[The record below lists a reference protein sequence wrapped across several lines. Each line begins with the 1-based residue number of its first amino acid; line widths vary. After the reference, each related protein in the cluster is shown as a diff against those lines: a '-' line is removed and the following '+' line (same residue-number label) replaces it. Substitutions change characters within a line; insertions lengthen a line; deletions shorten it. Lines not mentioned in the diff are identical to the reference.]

1 MKTFKFLLPVV
12 LIALFFSSCQSD
24 EIQTTLVD
32 FENVTL
38 DSSGYWNGSDK
49 SGISEIIENPYFALW
64 GGDSLVTNYNG
75 SFTSK
80 VATFNNTYTAEWYS
94 WSGFA
99 CSAKADTVT
108 AGFSNQYSVMA
119 GAGALNSKQ
128 FGLVYDSASFVCPAD
143 ANGKFRIKSI
153 MLTNSTY
160 AYLYMKSF
168 KEGSW
173 FKVIITGY
181 LDKSEKSKV
190 EYYLADFRNGKTILY
205 KTWNK
210 VDLSALGEVDRVSFT
225 FSSSDFFSP
234 SYVCIDNIEFTQTIS
249 TK

>member
-1 MKTFKFLLPVV
+1 MRTFKFLLSVT
-12 LIALFFSSCQSD
+12 LIALFFTSCQTD
-24 EIQTTLVD
+24 ETQTTLVD
-32 FENVTL
+32 FENVKL
-38 DSSGYWNGSDK
+38 NSDSIWNGSDK
-49 SGISEIIENPYFALW
+49 SGISEKVENPYFALW
-64 GGDSLVTNYNG
+64 GGDSLITNYNG
-75 SFTSK
+75 SFTAE
-80 VATFNNTYTAEWYS
+80 VASFKNTYTAEWNS
-94 WSGFA
+94 WTGFA
-99 CSAKADTVT
+99 CSAKADTAT
-108 AGFSNQYSVMA
+108 AGFLNQYSVMA

-143 ANGKFRIKSI
+143 ANGKFSIKSI

-181 LDKSEKSKV
+181 LDKSKKSKV
-190 EYYLADFRNGKTILY
+190 EYYLADFRNGKTILS

-210 VDLSALGEVDRVSFT
+210 VDLSALGEVDLVSFT
-225 FSSSDFFSP
+225 FASSDLMAP

-249 TK
+249 IK